1 LRKTIA
7 TIALIAAFAAAGTVP
22 AAQADR
28 HARHRAHD
36 LTVAAAGPG
45 SSRPSALHGMADH
58 GNCYS
63 RFGRTFC
70 E

>member
-1 LRKTIA
+1 MRKTVA
-7 TIALIAAFAAAGTVP
+7 TIALIAAFAAAAVP
-22 AAQADR
+22 AAQAGR

-36 LTVAAAGPG
+36 HGGRGGLWIVTPVGVA
-45 SSRPSALHGMADH
+45 RDADH

>member
-1 LRKTIA
+1 MRKTIA
-7 TIALIAAFAAAGTVP
+7 TIALIAAFAAAGAVP

-28 HARHRAHD
+28 HARHRADDHGG
-36 LTVAAAGPG
+36 LGGPWIVTPVGAA
-45 SSRPSALHGMADH
+45 RDADH
-58 GNCYS
+58 GNCYG